1 MQLDILIRIVLKTVV
16 NVVVTDGSARA
27 EGHPFAFFRGQGI
40 GMVMEFGNLQRAVQ
54 HHVMNGISQIAEAAP
69 QTGNQLV
76 VYDDAPVF
84 IAFFLGSF
92 SHRMP
97 EGQDLIGINH
107 QFIYFFTG
115 QTDVDGLVLLQPQV
129 NALAPFY

>member
-1 MQLDILIRIVLKTVV
+1 
-16 NVVVTDGSARA
+16 
-27 EGHPFAFFRGQGI
+27 
-40 GMVMEFGNLQRAVQ
+40 MVMEFGNLQRTVQ
-54 HHVMNGISQIAEAAP
+54 HHVMNGISQITEAAP
-69 QTGNQLV
+69 QTGDQLV

-84 IAFFLGSF
+84 IAFFLGGF

-97 EGQDLIGINH
+97 EGKDLIGINH

-129 NALAPFY
+129 NALAPFD